1 MLVREQDLV
10 CGCLFLAGL
19 EEISVVEEKRRV
31 IGMAGLS
38 RGVAP
43 ERTVEEMTQKG
54 IRIGRKLVE
63 FL

>member
-1 MLVREQDLV
+1 MFVRERGLV

-31 IGMAGLS
+31 IGMVGLS
-38 RGVAP
+38 RDVAP
-43 ERTVEEMTQKG
+43 ETTVQEMTQKG
-54 IRIGRKLVE
+54 IRSGRKLKE